1 MMNISEHLKLKE
13 KLEKLGLNDPT
24 FEDLYLFAELNNISC
39 VIDEVDGKWVYNIY
53 YDEFIFNEV
62 EYDSFDEC
70 ELEMFK
76 YLIYNFESIMV
87 DKNDWYYTLTDEQR
101 KQIERGLDDVKNGR
115 VVPHEEV
122 MKNIKKILN
131 KNQNEI

>member
-1 MMNISEHLKLKE
+1 MTFKE
-13 KLEKLGLNDPT
+13 KLEKIGLNDPT
-24 FEDLYLFAELNNISC
+24 FEDLYLFAKSNNISC
-39 VIDEVDGKWVYNIY
+39 IVDEYDGKWVYSIY
-53 YDEFIFNEV
+53 YDGFIFNEV

-76 YLIYNFESIMV
+76 YLIYNFDSIMV

-101 KQIERGLDDVKNGR
+101 KQIEGGLDDVKNGR

-122 MKNIKKILN
+122 MKQIKEMLKN
-131 KNQNEI
+131 KKNEI

>member
-1 MMNISEHLKLKE
+1 MNISDHLKFKE
-13 KLEKLGLNDPT
+13 KLKVLGFDDPT
-24 FEDLYLFAELNNISC
+24 FEDLYSFAKSKKINC
-39 VIDEVDGKWVYNIY
+39 TIDEVDGKWVYNIY

-76 YLIYNFESIMV
+76 YLIYNFDSIMV

-115 VVPHEEV
+115 VVPHKEV

>member
-13 KLEKLGLNDPT
+13 RLEKLGLNDPT
-24 FEDLYLFAELNNISC
+24 FGDLYSFAKLKNINC
-39 VIDEVDGKWVYNIY
+39 TIDEVDGKWVYNIY